1 VKIKCIAIDD
11 EPLALE
17 KIKGY
22 IERVDHLKL
31 SGTFSNAID
40 ALAFL
45 QTEKADVIFLDVQME
60 ELTGIQM
67 IESMAEMPVV
77 ILTTAYDKYS
87 IAGYNLNVTD
97 YLLKPY
103 SFQRFMQA
111 VNKAYDALS
120 IRRKEKP
127 QLITN
132 NGETSL
138 KGFMFVKSEGKLV
151 RVDYDKMLY
160 IEGMKDYVRIHTF
173 SDKIMTMQGITHLMD
188 YLPENRFVRIHRSYI
203 VAIDKIEA
211 IERQTVFID
220 NEILPIGSSYKKH
233 FMYVIEHHKLS

>member
-1 VKIKCIAIDD
+1 MKIKCIAIDD

-31 SGTFSNAID
+31 SGTFNNAID
-40 ALAFL
+40 ALSFL

-77 ILTTAYDKYS
+77 ILTTAYDRYS

-127 QLITN
+127 QLIIN

-151 RVDYDKMLY
+151 RVDYDKILY
-160 IEGMKDYVRIHTF
+160 IEGMKDYVMIHTS

-188 YLPENRFVRIHRSYI
+188 YLPGNRFVRIHRSYI

-211 IERQTVFID
+211 IERQTVLID

-233 FMYVIEHHKLS
+233 FMYVIDHHKLF